1 MYFLLAHQLE
11 RQNSLYLLDE
21 VETLGHMARLPG
33 FGETL
38 VTETH
43 PAPVGDGYLTL
54 FVRLLRSDGS
64 TEIETNNMDD
74 ILPSSLFPA
83 AHPGRGPADEVKVH
97 DQHGTTYIVT
107 SLALGSESSKR
118 GTLQVGLDVSNVES
132 ILAAYRLKLGFTLIL
147 GSLLCTLTGLLIARR
162 GTKPILELTERA
174 QSITVSGLQERLT
187 GEDWPEEL
195 SSLAATLNAMLD
207 RLQDSFSRL
216 YNSVANL
223 THKLRTPLTILR
235 GEAEIALSR
244 ERSNDE
250 LCEVIESSMEE
261 FGRLSHLV
269 DNIVFIAQAEAGKLK
284 LSAEPLE
291 LAEEAGKLL
300 EYYEPL
306 AEEKGITLSCQ
317 GSTRLTADPTLFRKV
332 LANLVSNALT
342 ITPEGGAVT
351 ISASQRDDRWTEI
364 LVSDTGCGISDEDLP
379 RIFDRFYRVY
389 ATRFL
394 NPHGSGLGLP
404 LVKTIMDL
412 HKGSIDVASSPGA
425 GTTVTLLFPASR

>member
-33 FGETL
+33 FAETL

-54 FVRLLRSDGS
+54 FVRLLRRDGS

-74 ILPSSLFPA
+74 ILPSSMFPA
-83 AHPGRGPADEVKVH
+83 AHPGRGPAEEVKVH
-97 DQHGTTYIVT
+97 DQHGTSYIVT
-107 SLALGSESSKR
+107 SLVIGSGSAKG

-147 GSLLCTLTGLLIARR
+147 GSLLCTLTGLIIARR
-162 GTKPILELTERA
+162 GTRPILELTERA
-174 QSITVSGLQERLT
+174 KAITVSGLKERLT
-187 GEDWPEEL
+187 GDDWPEEL

-269 DNIVFIAQAEAGKLK
+269 DNIVLIAQAEAGKLK
-284 LSAEPLE
+284 LAAEPLE
-291 LAEEAGKLL
+291 VAEEADKLL

-317 GSTRLTADPTLFRKV
+317 GRTRLTVDPTLFRKV

-342 ITPEGGAVT
+342 ITPEGGTVT
-351 ISASQRDDRWTEI
+351 ISARQRDDRWTEI
-364 LVSDTGCGISDEDLP
+364 SVSDTGCGISDEDLP